1 LKREGIPQIK
11 KDESNTELKFSIR
24 SILKNIPW
32 VRKIYILMPNKKV
45 KFLKE
50 YISINDKIVY
60 VNDKEFLGYDSANIY
75 AFLFRYWKMIY
86 FNISENFIIMDD
98 DYFIGKPL
106 KKSDFFYV
114 ENGKVIPSIIAKKF
128 KKETLSSSKAKH
140 NFYKLKVQKK
150 KKEQTSDFFKYSV
163 YTTYLFLIK
172 LLKKNLIVPF
182 FTHNAIPCNLKD
194 LKEIYDIVYISKYKF
209 STLDSLKRNFESL
222 QFQTFYMSYTFNK
235 YNKKV
240 QPIPYKFIDNNYSL
254 TANYKVSLFCI
265 NTGNNDYS
273 DLSFKI
279 TRIIMEN
286 LFPEPTKYELLN
298 HSEFPS
304 IAFDVIS
311 EMEKIIKYNKKDKN
325 LNKGEMKNDLERIK
339 KQIKL
344 LHILIILFIFK
355 LLNKKY

>member
-1 LKREGIPQIK
+1 
-11 KDESNTELKFSIR
+11 
-24 SILKNIPW
+24 
-32 VRKIYILMPNKKV
+32 MPNKKV

-60 VNDKEFLGYDSANIY
+60 VNDKEFLGYDSSNSH
-75 AFLFRYWKMIY
+75 AFQFRYWKMKY

-106 KKSDFFYV
+106 KKSEFFYV
-114 ENGKVIPSIIAKKF
+114 EKGKVIPSIVAKEF
-128 KKETLSSSKAKH
+128 KEETLFSSKAKH
-140 NFYKLKVQKK
+140 NYYKLKAQK
-150 KKEQTSDFFKYSV
+150 KKEQTIPFFKYSL

-182 FTHNAIPCNLKD
+182 FTHNAIPCNLKE
-194 LKEIYDIVYISKYKF
+194 LKEIYNIVYRSKYKF

-265 NTGNNDYS
+265 NTGTDDYS
-273 DLSFKI
+273 NLSFKI

-304 IAFDVIS
+304 IVFDVIS
-311 EMEKIIKYNKKDKN
+311 ELEKRIIKNNKRDKN
-325 LNKGEMKNDLERIK
+325 LNKGEMKNVLERLK
-339 KQIKL
+339 KQLKL
-344 LHILIILFIFK
+344 LQILIILFIFK
-355 LLNKKY
+355 LLNKNNYF

>member
-1 LKREGIPQIK
+1 
-11 KDESNTELKFSIR
+11 
-24 SILKNIPW
+24 
-32 VRKIYILMPNKKV
+32 MPNKKV
-45 KFLKE
+45 KFIKE
-50 YISINDKIVY
+50 YISIYDKIVY
-60 VNDKEFLGYDSANIY
+60 VNDKEFLGYDSSNIY

-114 ENGKVIPSIIAKKF
+114 ENGKVIPSIVAKEF
-128 KKETLSSSKAKH
+128 KEETLFSSNAKH
-140 NFYKLKVQKK
+140 NFYKLKAQK
-150 KKEQTSDFFKYSV
+150 KKEQTTPFFMYSL

-194 LKEIYDIVYISKYKF
+194 LKEIYDIVYRSKYKF

-240 QPIPYKFIDNNYSL
+240 HPIPYKYIDNNYSL

-265 NTGNNDYS
+265 NTGNDVYS
-273 DLSFKI
+273 NLSFKK
-279 TRIIMEN
+279 TRII
-286 LFPEPTKYELLN
+286 K
-298 HSEFPS
+298 
-304 IAFDVIS
+304 
-311 EMEKIIKYNKKDKN
+311 
-325 LNKGEMKNDLERIK
+325 
-339 KQIKL
+339 
-344 LHILIILFIFK
+344 
-355 LLNKKY
+355 